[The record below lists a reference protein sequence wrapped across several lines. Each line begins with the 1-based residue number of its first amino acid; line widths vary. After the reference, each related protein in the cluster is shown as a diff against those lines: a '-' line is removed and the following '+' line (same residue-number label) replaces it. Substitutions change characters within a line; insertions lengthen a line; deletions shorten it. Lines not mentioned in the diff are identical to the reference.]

1 MKNFSFKSFT
11 AGILTAVAV
20 MTPVLAIGAANS
32 QTIDV
37 IFGKIKL
44 TVNGNAINEDTL
56 LYNGTTYL
64 PIRAVGKALNAEVN
78 YDAAKYEA
86 TITMPDTSASTYWA
100 NKVYILATE
109 GNIDAN
115 KLIISNVTASDFN
128 FEFRTAEDSILKGKA
143 NITNYTAVCNVS
155 DIYGLKFEIH
165 GDEITVYETGKAQ
178 LFPTGS
184 AAYVHKTA
192 MQTVDKTTKD
202 GTITNTTTS
211 SYTDFKAGKYS
222 NGSSDMAK
230 TLIISEVKNGEG
242 FKYQVIAA
250 NGKDVITEGTAK
262 ITMKGNAECVFSD
275 DYKITLK
282 SLSNNVIELKESKQT
297 LFPLG
302 GIKFYT
308 I

>member
-1 MKNFSFKSFT
+1 MKKFSFKSYM
-11 AGILTAVAV
+11 AGILTAITV
-20 MTPVLAIGAANS
+20 MTPILAVGAVSS

-44 TVNGNAINEDTL
+44 IVNGNAINEDTL

-64 PIRAVGKALNAEVN
+64 PIRAVGKALNADVS

-86 TITMPDTSASTYWA
+86 SITTPDTSASTYWA
-100 NKVYILATE
+100 NKVYIIATE

-128 FEFRTAEDSILKGKA
+128 FEFRTNDISILKGNA
-143 NITNYTAVCNVS
+143 NITNYTAICTIS
-155 DIYGLKFEIH
+155 DIYSLKFEIH

-192 MQTVDKTTKD
+192 MQTEDKTNTDNKN
-202 GTITNTTTS
+202 ITS
-211 SYTDFKAGKYS
+211 LYTNFKEGKYS
-222 NGSSDMAK
+222 SGSSDMAK
-230 TLIISEVKNGEG
+230 TLIISNVVADKS

-250 NGKDVITEGTAK
+250 NGKDIITEGIAN
-262 ITMKGNAECVFSD
+262 ISSEGNAECVFSD
-275 DYKITLK
+275 DYKIILTDLK
-282 SLSNNVIELKESKQT
+282 NNVIELKESKQK
-297 LFPLG
+297 LFASE

-308 I
+308 F